1 MVTVVTD
8 HIVAIGLIHCICQ
21 VTLIGTLL
29 NHLVPRAHTSLSP
42 NSLLIGSAVFVG
54 LTVVTDTQTA
64 ERQDV

>member
-21 VTLIGTLL
+21 VTLL

-42 NSLLIGSAVFVG
+42 NSLLIGSAVFAG